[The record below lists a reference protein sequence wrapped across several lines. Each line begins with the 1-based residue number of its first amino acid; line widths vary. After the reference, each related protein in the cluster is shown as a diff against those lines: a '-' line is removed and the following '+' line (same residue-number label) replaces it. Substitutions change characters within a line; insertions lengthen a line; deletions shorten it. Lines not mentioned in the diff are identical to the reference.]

1 MSELSFRPKTSE
13 IPTQPGVYRFL
24 DGRGKVLYV
33 GKAKNLKSRLTTY
46 FGTFSK
52 LHERTQRMLTAAAD
66 VKWTIVDTEYDALQL
81 EFMWIK
87 EFKGYEALVVTSED
101 AHQSEYVSAPVPQQA
116 GPAASARPN
125 VGGACSN
132 VGR

>member
-1 MSELSFRPKTSE
+1 MTKLTFRPKTSE

-24 DGRGKVLYV
+24 DSRGKVLYV
-33 GKAKNLKSRLTTY
+33 GKAKNLKSRLTSY

-52 LHERTQRMLTAAAD
+52 LHERTQRMLLAASD

-87 EFKGYEALVVTSED
+87 EFDPPY
-101 AHQSEYVSAPVPQQA
+101 
-116 GPAASARPN
+116 N
-125 VGGACSN
+125 VRFRDDKS
-132 VGR
+132 